1 MATRSKEKA
10 AQRRENAEKR
20 PHATARYIRISSRE
34 VKVVI
39 DLIRGKNVD
48 EALAIDGVDDA
59 MVNPKQGSLAIT
71 YVNKDITAEKLL
83 EAIQAVGIEATLPPA
98 HECGEEEKL

>member
-1 MATRSKEKA
+1 
-10 AQRRENAEKR
+10 
-20 PHATARYIRISSRE
+20 
-34 VKVVI
+34 
-39 DLIRGKNVD
+39 
-48 EALAIDGVDDA
+48 

-83 EAIQAVGIEATLPPA
+83 EAIQAAGIEATLPPA